1 MKRKVDNIFN
11 YNNENKELNRMPVNL
26 SFSYHDETTNNDLI
40 NKHKLLP
47 EIIEANQ
54 NNLTVE
60 TSTLSISSTIL
71 QHEESLEHIS
81 NIESDEAELNNVKIL
96 NKIEQKNHNHKFLIN
111 VNFLF
116 NFLFL
121 F

>member
-11 YNNENKELNRMPVNL
+11 YNNDNKESNRMPVNL

-47 EIIEANQ
+47 EIVEAYQ
-54 NNLTVE
+54 NNITVE

-81 NIESDEAELNNVKIL
+81 NIESDEAELNIVKIL
-96 NKIEQKNHNHKFLIN
+96 NKIEQKNQNHKFLIC
-111 VNFLF
+111 
-116 NFLFL
+116 
-121 F
+121 